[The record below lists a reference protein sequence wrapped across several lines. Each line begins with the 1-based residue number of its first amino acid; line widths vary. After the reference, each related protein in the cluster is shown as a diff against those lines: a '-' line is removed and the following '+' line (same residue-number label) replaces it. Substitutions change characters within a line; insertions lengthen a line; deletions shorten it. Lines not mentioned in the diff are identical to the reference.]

1 MGVAREKERK
11 RYIWLI
17 KRLIKIGKIRKVKWK
32 ASEWEKTLK
41 EERYGGFIAEK
52 QTNRCDYIMI
62 ISWVPYDSHGCWE
75 GGIYK
80 CKDERNYE

>member
-1 MGVAREKERK
+1 
-11 RYIWLI
+11 
-17 KRLIKIGKIRKVKWK
+17 
-32 ASEWEKTLK
+32 LK